1 MENHRA
7 RATQREMHRWH
18 VSESEGDI
26 PRLDFVAW
34 RCSGAAV
41 YFSTRFATLPQCAH
55 DKAHSYQWCR
65 LQEGSSLTPQGFAQN
80 VEDQLYTSA
89 KHKPNP

>member
-7 RATQREMHRWH
+7 RATQGEMHRWH

-34 RCSGAAV
+34 PSGAAM
-41 YFSTRFATLPQCAH
+41 YFSTRFLQPC
-55 DKAHSYQWCR
+55 HSVPMIR
-65 LQEGSSLTPQGFAQN
+65 PTAINGADSKRGRP
-80 VEDQLYTSA
+80 
-89 KHKPNP
+89 